1 MKRSHEHVGSTGAGP
16 VPPDFADRIRR
27 LRGRLGLTQ
36 EAFAERLGVAF
47 ATVNRWENGQ
57 NKPSAVYWVAIER
70 LEASDASELRDAAEP
85 ASPPDE
91 RIRLD
96 FTASAESV
104 LAVAEGERLTYGHLA
119 NPAFATEISKI
130 DPLPHQRIAV
140 YERMLSQPRLRFL
153 LADDAGAG
161 KTIMSGLYIREML
174 ARRLIRR
181 VLVIPPAGL
190 VGNWQSE
197 LDKLFSLS
205 FGVVSG
211 SDARTANPFV
221 GPGSDQVI
229 VSVDT
234 LAGSRVFARL
244 SEDGVIPYDLVI
256 FDEAHKLSSNRGADL
271 RVTKTDRYRLAEALA
286 GVPMRDPG
294 WDLSW
299 LAHHLILLTA
309 TPHMG
314 KDYPYYAL
322 WRLLEPDVLSAPEA
336 FEDLPDSERRHHFIR
351 RTKEEMVTLDGKP
364 LYPTRISDT
373 LGYDLTKGDV
383 SEQSLYDRT
392 TDYLQTLY
400 NKAKLLNRSAARLA
414 MSVFQRRLA
423 SSTYALLCS
432 FERRLDKLEDLID
445 QVESGRLT
453 PEQLINLQRRLAA
466 EHDDPFETTTADD
479 EGDID
484 GREEHEI
491 EEEQLLRGVIAV
503 SLADLYHEKDTV
515 TGLRE
520 LAKQVYDGGHESKFD
535 KLREVLSAEKYAGE
549 KFIIFTEHRDTLE
562 FLRRRL
568 GGLGYAGQIAQ
579 IHGGMHYKDREVEVA
594 RFKKSQQE
602 GGARFLL
609 CTDAAGEGINLQ
621 FCWLMINYD
630 VPWNPARLEQRM
642 GRIHRYG
649 QKHDPVYIFNLV
661 APDTREGRVLH
672 TLLEKLES
680 IRKALNSDKVFDVI
694 GRIFQGVSIK
704 QYMDAIADGEDPDEI
719 AERLGGQLTEEQ
731 VEALAARET
740 RLYGTGG
747 DVAEE
752 LPSLRESM
760 DKETYRRLLP
770 GYVRHYAE
778 AAAPLV
784 GLRINDNPSNHF
796 AFAAERRGALDP
808 LLPVLDYYPADLQE
822 RLSFTRPSANEPAL
836 WLHPGEPLF
845 DRFRE
850 HVTESLRPEALRGAI
865 FADPSTD
872 RPYLFHLGVITV
884 VRARDAD
891 FPEFV
896 QTETLESRLV
906 GLKQYDGSHIELC
919 PVEHLLL
926 LSPGHGLP
934 TDAQRLAA
942 SATDFATIAR
952 AYLTERQ
959 ARERANARR
968 EKLLA
973 TLAER
978 QHFLKRG
985 FDYQES
991 GLAAARAAL
1000 TEKAR
1005 SGNKGA
1011 ELDLAKIKKQQ
1022 RELGARRKH
1031 ALSLIEREPQLIGPG
1046 DVWFIAHALVI
1057 PATAPEVREQ
1067 FEADVEQVA
1076 MQRAWAWEESEGA
1089 VVKDVHTPELARGAG
1104 LGDNPGF
1111 DLLSIRPDGQRRCI
1125 EVKGRVRSGEVEI
1138 SRNEWARAVNLGESY
1153 WLYVIYDCG
1162 TPTPRLV
1169 RVQDPF
1175 NKLLAKVKG
1184 SVLISPRQIM
1194 QAGEA

>member
-1 MKRSHEHVGSTGAGP
+1 MDGRHEHHGFVTRTGARLVP
-16 VPPDFADRIRR
+16 VDYANRIRR
-27 LRGRLGLTQ
+27 LRARLGLTQ
-36 EAFAERLGVAF
+36 EALADRIGVAF

-57 NKPSAVYWVAIER
+57 NQPSAVYWAS
-70 LEASDASELRDAAEP
+70 LEQLEGRNADESASSPAE
-85 ASPPDE
+85 AE

-96 FTASAESV
+96 FTASPESV

-140 YERMLSQPRLRFL
+140 YERMLPQPRLRYL

-181 VLVIPPAGL
+181 VLIVPPAGL

-197 LDKLFSLS
+197 LERLFSLS
-205 FGVVSG
+205 FSIVTGADV
-211 SDARTANPFV
+211 RTSNPFI
-221 GPGSDQVI
+221 GPGSDQII

-234 LAGSRVFARL
+234 LAGSRVFAKL
-244 SEDGVIPYDLVI
+244 SEDGVIPYELVI
-256 FDEAHKLSSNRGADL
+256 FDEAHKLASRRGDDL
-271 RVTKTDRYRLAEALA
+271 RVTRTERYCLAEALA
-286 GVPMRDPG
+286 GVPMREPG
-294 WDLSW
+294 WDLAW
-299 LAHHLILLTA
+299 RAHHLVLLTA

-336 FEDLPDSERRHHFIR
+336 FDALPQSERQRRFIR

-373 LGYDLTKGDV
+373 LGYDLTQGGV
-383 SEQSLYDRT
+383 SEQTLYDRT

-432 FERRLDKLEDLID
+432 FERRLEKLDDLID
-445 QVESGRLT
+445 QVEAGRLT
-453 PEQLINLQRRLAA
+453 PEQLINIQRRLAA
-466 EHDDPFETTTADD
+466 EHDDPFETKAADD
-479 EGDID
+479 EESVD
-484 GREEHEI
+484 GREAHEV
-491 EEEQLLRGVIAV
+491 EEEQLLRGVIAT
-503 SLADLYHEKDTV
+503 SLADLYHEKETV

-520 LAKQVYDGGHESKFD
+520 LAKKVYDAGQESKFD
-535 KLREVLSAEKYAGE
+535 KLREVLSAEKYVGE
-549 KFIIFTEHRDTLE
+549 KIIVFTEHKDTLE

-568 GGLGYAGQIAQ
+568 GGLGYAERIAQ
-579 IHGGMHYKDREVEVA
+579 IHGGMNYKEREAEVA
-594 RFKKSQQE
+594 RFRKPHDE

-661 APDTREGRVLH
+661 APNTREGRVLH
-672 TLLEKLES
+672 TLLEKLEA
-680 IRKALNSDKVFDVI
+680 IRQALNSDKVFDVI

-704 QYMDAIADGEDPDEI
+704 QYMDAIAEGQNPNEV
-719 AERLGGQLTEEQ
+719 AERLGGQLTKEQ
-731 VEALAARET
+731 VEALAAREA
-740 RLYGTGG
+740 RLFGTGG
-747 DVAEE
+747 DVAEA
-752 LPSLRESM
+752 LPGLRESM

-770 GYVRHYAE
+770 GYVRHYTE

-784 GLRINDNPSNHF
+784 GLRIQGDPSGRF

-808 LLPVLDYYPADLQE
+808 LLPVLDYYSPEVHE
-822 RLSFTRPSANEPAL
+822 RLSFTRPPATNGAV

-850 HVTESLRPEALRGAI
+850 HVTETLRPDALRGAI

-884 VRARDAD
+884 VRARE
-891 FPEFV
+891 PEFIEFA
-896 QTETLESRLV
+896 QSETLESRLV

-934 TDAQRLAA
+934 PDAQRLAA
-942 SATDFATIAR
+942 SAIDFAAIAR
-952 AYLTERQ
+952 AYLTERE
-959 ARERANARR
+959 ARQRAAARR
-968 EKLLA
+968 EQLLA
-973 TLAER
+973 TLPER
-978 QHFLKRG
+978 LFFLKKG
-985 FDYQES
+985 FDHQES
-991 GLAAARAAL
+991 SLAALRALLA
-1000 TEKAR
+1000 EKAR
-1005 SGNKGA
+1005 TGNKGA
-1011 ELDLAKIKKQQ
+1011 ELDLSKVKKQQ
-1022 RELGARRKH
+1022 RELGARRTQ
-1031 ALSLIEREPQLIGPG
+1031 AMALIEREPQLIGPG

-1057 PATAPEVREQ
+1057 PTTDPEVREQ
-1067 FEADVEQVA
+1067 FEADVERVA
-1076 MQRAWAWEESEGA
+1076 IQRAWAWEESEGA
-1089 VVKDVHTPELARGAG
+1089 IVKDVHTPELARAAG
-1104 LGDNPGF
+1104 LNDNPGF
-1111 DLLSIRPDGQRRCI
+1111 DLLSIRPDGQRRSI
-1125 EVKGRVRSGEVEI
+1125 EVKGRVRSGDVEV
-1138 SRNEWARAVNLGESY
+1138 SRNEWARAINLGDAY

-1162 TPTPRLV
+1162 TPAPRLV

-1184 SVLISPRQIM
+1184 SVLISPTQVV

>member
-1 MKRSHEHVGSTGAGP
+1 M
-16 VPPDFADRIRR
+16 PPDYADRIRR
-27 LRGRLGLTQ
+27 LRARLGLTQ
-36 EAFAERLGVAF
+36 ESLAERIGVAF
-47 ATVNRWENGQ
+47 ATVNRWENSQ
-57 NKPSAVYWVAIER
+57 NQPSPVYWDALER
-70 LEASDASELRDAAEP
+70 LKGSDAAESTD
-85 ASPPDE
+85 AVSAESTE

-96 FTASAESV
+96 FTSSPESV

-140 YERMLSQPRLRFL
+140 YDRMLAQPRLRFL

-181 VLVIPPAGL
+181 VLIVPPAGL

-205 FGVVSG
+205 FNVVSG
-211 SDARTANPFV
+211 ADARTANPFT
-221 GPGSDQVI
+221 GPSSDQAI

-234 LAGSRVFARL
+234 MAGARMFARL
-244 SEDGVIPYDLVI
+244 AEDGVIPYDLVI
-256 FDEAHKLSSNRGADL
+256 FDEAHKLSSNRGTDL

-299 LAHHLILLTA
+299 RAHHLILLTA

-336 FEDLPDSERRHHFIR
+336 FEDLPESERRHRFIR

-373 LGYDLTKGDV
+373 LGYELTKGEI
-383 SEQSLYDRT
+383 SEQTLYYRT

-400 NKAKLLNRSAARLA
+400 NKARVLNRSAARLA

-432 FERRLDKLEDLID
+432 FERRLEKLDDLID

-466 EHDDPFETTTADD
+466 EHDDPFESKAADD
-479 EGDID
+479 EDSVD

-503 SLADLYHEKDTV
+503 SLADLYHEKETV
-515 TGLRE
+515 TGLRD
-520 LAKQVYDGGHESKFD
+520 LAKQVHDGGHESKFD
-535 KLREVLSAEKYAGE
+535 KLREVLSAEPYVGE
-549 KFIIFTEHRDTLE
+549 KFIVFTEHRDTLE

-579 IHGGMHYKDREVEVA
+579 IHGGMHYKEREAEVA
-594 RFKKSQQE
+594 RFRKLQRE

-661 APDTREGRVLH
+661 APETREGRVLH

-680 IRKALNSDKVFDVI
+680 IRQALNSDKVFDVI
-694 GRIFQGVSIK
+694 GRVFQGVSIK
-704 QYMDAIADGEDPDEI
+704 QYMDAIAEGQNPNEV
-719 AERLGGQLTEEQ
+719 AERLGGQLTKEQ
-731 VEALAARET
+731 VEALAAREA
-740 RLYGTGG
+740 RLFGTGG

-752 LPSLRESM
+752 LPGLRESM
-760 DKETYRRLLP
+760 EKETLRRLLP
-770 GYVRHYAE
+770 GYVRHYTE
-778 AAAPLV
+778 SAAPLV
-784 GLRINDNPSNHF
+784 GLRINGDPSGRF

-808 LLPVLDYYPADLQE
+808 LLPVLDFYPPELHEQ
-822 RLSFTRPSANEPAL
+822 LSFTRPPATDPAL

-850 HVTESLRPEALRGAI
+850 HVTETLRPDALRGAI
-865 FADPSTD
+865 FAYPSTK

-891 FPEFV
+891 YTEFA
-896 QTETLESRLV
+896 QSETLESRLV

-942 SATDFATIAR
+942 SANDFAGIAR

-959 ARERANARR
+959 ARERAAARR
-968 EKLLA
+968 EQLLA

-978 QHFLKRG
+978 QHFLKKG

-991 GLAAARAAL
+991 SLAAARAAL
-1000 TEKAR
+1000 AEKAR
-1005 SGNKGA
+1005 SGNRGA
-1011 ELDLAKIKKQQ
+1011 EIDLAKVKQQ
-1022 RELGARRKH
+1022 QRALGARRKH
-1031 ALSLIEREPQLIGPG
+1031 ALAVVEREPQLIGPG
-1046 DVWFIAHALVI
+1046 DVWFIAHAMVI
-1057 PATAPEVREQ
+1057 PTTDAEVREQ
-1067 FEADVEQVA
+1067 FEADVERVA

-1089 VVKDVHTPELARGAG
+1089 AVKDVHTPELARAAG

-1125 EVKGRVRSGEVEI
+1125 EVKGRVRSGDVEV
-1138 SRNEWARAVNLGESY
+1138 SRNEWARAVNLGEAY

-1175 NKLLAKVKG
+1175 DKLLAKVKG
-1184 SVLISPRQIM
+1184 SVLIGARQVL
-1194 QAGEA
+1194 AAASRTR